1 MKIYLD
7 TGNIEEIREVAQL
20 GLLDGVTTNPTLI
33 AREGKKFREVIDEIV
48 EIMKENCS
56 GEFTVSAEVTNL
68 KNAESMIDEAR
79 ELTKID
85 EHILVKVPLTEQG
98 LKAVSVLSKEGIKC
112 NVTLCFSANQALLAA
127 KAGAWCVSPFI
138 GRLDDI
144 GEDGAH
150 LIHEIR
156 TIFDKFNIKTKI
168 LSASIRS
175 VEHVKNCAIIGS
187 DIITMPHKIYKRM
200 YAHNLT
206 EKGLKSF
213 ENDWKAYKEKLE
225 NED

>member
-7 TGNIEEIREVAQL
+7 TGNIEEIKEVAEL

-33 AREGKKFREVIDEIV
+33 AKEGKEFKTVIYEIV
-48 EIMKENCS
+48 EILKKNCRD
-56 GEFTVSAEVTNL
+56 EFTVSAEVTNL
-68 KNAESMIDEAR
+68 ESAESMVDEAR
-79 ELTKID
+79 ELVKID
-85 EHILVKVPLTEQG
+85 EHLLIKVPLTSQG
-98 LKAVSVLSKEGIKC
+98 LKAVNILSKENIRC

-127 KAGAWCVSPFI
+127 KAGAWCVSPFL

-156 TIFDKFNIKTKI
+156 TIFDKFNMDTNI

-175 VEHVKNCAIIGS
+175 ENHVKNCAIIGS
-187 DIITMPHKIYKRM
+187 DIITMPYKVYMNM
-200 YAHNLT
+200 YEHSLT
-206 EKGLKSF
+206 NKGLDSF
-213 ENDWKAYKEKLE
+213 EKDWKEYKQKLK
-225 NED
+225 NE